1 MSVWFLRVFRLDIAL
16 FVRLTFRM
24 LLGSNLSNQL
34 NMSLLYTYK
43 QIPIQEDPLSIGLCL
58 VKYFCNITDSI

>member
-1 MSVWFLRVFRLDIAL
+1 MSVWFLQVIRLKIAL

-43 QIPIQEDPLSIGLCL
+43 EIPIQDPLSIALCL
-58 VKYFCNITDSI
+58 VK